1 MSNLGDYWQ
10 VPSWTTANVWAEHR
24 FSGTGSLLDGTRIR
38 LTVRNVGDRQP
49 PLTPSALG
57 YSSAMHNALGR
68 GWYMTVT
75 KSFD

>member
-1 MSNLGDYWQ
+1 M
-10 VPSWTTANVWAEHR
+10 PSWTTTNLWVEKR
-24 FSGTGSLLDGTRIR
+24 FRNTRNFLDDTRIR

-57 YSSAMHNALGR
+57 YSSSMHNALGR
-68 GWYMTVT
+68 GWYLTVT